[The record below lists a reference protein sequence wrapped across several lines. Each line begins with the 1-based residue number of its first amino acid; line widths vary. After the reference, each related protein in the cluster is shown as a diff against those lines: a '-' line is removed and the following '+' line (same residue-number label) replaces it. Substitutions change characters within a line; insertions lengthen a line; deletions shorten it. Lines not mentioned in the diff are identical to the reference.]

1 MGKRKRLAAD
11 AMKQER
17 SEVAFAKLTNVPSSP
32 RKMRLVADMI
42 RGKEVFRALGILK
55 FSNKE
60 AAARVENFSVR
71 PSPTGKQRTKQKP
84 KPANSTSKQSSST
97 PHLCSNA
104 SVRLPKAAATVS
116 ANVPITSHSSST
128 PSNPHKTKS

>member
-42 RGKEVFRALGILK
+42 RGKEVFRARSEEHTSELQ
-55 FSNKE
+55 S
-60 AAARVENFSVR
+60 
-71 PSPTGKQRTKQKP
+71 QR
-84 KPANSTSKQSSST
+84 
-97 PHLCSNA
+97 
-104 SVRLPKAAATVS
+104 
-116 ANVPITSHSSST
+116 
-128 PSNPHKTKS
+128 